1 MYTLADKAISE
12 DEFGRAVTICTG
24 RTLSRHL
31 VHTVFQIFDNDGDGL
46 LSYQEFVAM
55 MKDRVNRGLKTFSR
69 QVLYAQKVIKFTF
82 YLWESFAGGLDRLQ
96 ALRQAGGPRRGDLL
110 IKRSNHSLRS
120 LLHPIAAFKK
130 NCMKKCP
137 RKFQILAMHRLLSQ

>member
-1 MYTLADKAISE
+1 MADKAISE

-69 QVLYAQKVIKFTF
+69 QVLYAQKVLRFNFFSMGIFCRR
-82 YLWESFAGGLDRLQ
+82 AGPASSAASSRRS
-96 ALRQAGGPRRGDLL
+96 APGGP
-110 IKRSNHSLRS
+110 
-120 LLHPIAAFKK
+120 LHKKEQSFPSIAAASHCCF
-130 NCMKKCP
+130 
-137 RKFQILAMHRLLSQ
+137 

>member
-69 QVLYAQKVIKFTF
+69 QVLQAQKVLKFNL
-82 YLWESFAGGLDRLQ
+82 YLWESSLQEGWTGFKRCVKQEVRAGGT
-96 ALRQAGGPRRGDLL
+96 
-110 IKRSNHSLRS
+110 SS
-120 LLHPIAAFKK
+120 
-130 NCMKKCP
+130 
-137 RKFQILAMHRLLSQ
+137 